1 MKHDKKIDPSL
12 LTAQQKIWI
21 DCSIILRAFWP
32 LILYVVMPAL
42 FATIGYMLF
51 HSNMEG
57 GEFFTYGGNFY
68 TALGMIATF
77 FILRKRSKKRG
88 ESFCEDATLYIRKD
102 LLLKGI
108 GFFVFGVFSAIAVS
122 SLVTLLGLGESGYRQ
137 SLSKLLEGPDFIFS
151 VITVGF
157 LSPILEEVVFR
168 GYMLN
173 TLLRHFKK
181 KTAVSITV
189 IAFMLCHIHPIWM
202 IYAGGMGFLLICLS
216 MIEENILEGIFVH
229 IGFNLPSVVL
239 AFLYQQNPMIKEGL
253 GRAVFQIPLFLLSI
267 IVAFMLAY
275 IYLRKKKLYL

>member
-108 GFFVFGVFSAIAVS
+108 GFFAFGVFSAIAVS

-181 KTAVSITV
+181 KTAVLITV

-267 IVAFMLAY
+267 IAAFMLAY

>member
-1 MKHDKKIDPSL
+1 MNKNKKTDTSL
-12 LTAQQKIWI
+12 LTVQQKIWI
-21 DCSIILRAFWP
+21 NCSIILRAFWP

-42 FATIGYMLF
+42 FASIGYMLF
-51 HSNMEG
+51 HGNMEG

-68 TALGMIATF
+68 TALGMIATV

-102 LLLKGI
+102 ILLKGI
-108 GFFVFGVFSAIAVS
+108 GFFAFGICSAIAVS

-137 SLSKLLEGPDFIFS
+137 SLSKLLDGPDFLFCA
-151 VITVGF
+151 ITVGF
-157 LSPILEEVVFR
+157 LSPVLEEIVFR

-173 TLLRHFKK
+173 TLLRNFKK
-181 KTAVSITV
+181 KTAVAITV

-239 AFLYQQNPMIKEGL
+239 AFLYQQNPMIKEVL
-253 GRAVFQIPLFLLSI
+253 KRAVFQIPLFLLSI
-267 IVAFMLAY
+267 IAAFMLAY